1 MNSVFI
7 VLLIEYR
14 YNKLYKMHSKLL
26 RLYIYKSYYTK
37 YDIREN
43 LRILLI

>member
-1 MNSVFI
+1 MNSVFFI
-7 VLLIEYR
+7 LLIEYR
-14 YNKLYKMHSKLL
+14 YIKLYKIYSKLL
-26 RLYIYKSYYTK
+26 RLYIHRSYYTK